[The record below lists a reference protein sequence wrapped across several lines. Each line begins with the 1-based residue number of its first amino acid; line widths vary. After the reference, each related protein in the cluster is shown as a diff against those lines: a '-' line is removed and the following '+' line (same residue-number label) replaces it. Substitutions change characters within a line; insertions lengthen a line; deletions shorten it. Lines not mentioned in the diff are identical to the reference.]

1 MESIPY
7 QLSAKGGGPVATET
21 AEGGVER
28 PQSGSY
34 RVRVDLDD
42 PECRISVGMTAKC
55 KIKATPQTL
64 FQRLLR
70 LCREVFNFKL

>member
-1 MESIPY
+1 MSSVPY

-21 AEGGVER
+21 VEGGLER

-34 RVRVDLDD
+34 RVRVDIDNDD
-42 PECRISVGMTAKC
+42 ELMTVGMTAKC
-55 KIKATPQTL
+55 KIKADPQTCW
-64 FQRLLR
+64 QRLMR